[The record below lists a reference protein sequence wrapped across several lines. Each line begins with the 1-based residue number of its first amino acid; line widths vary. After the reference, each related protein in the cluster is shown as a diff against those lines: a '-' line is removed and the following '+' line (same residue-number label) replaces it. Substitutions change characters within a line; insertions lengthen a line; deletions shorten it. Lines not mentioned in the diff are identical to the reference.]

1 MLKVLKKYFGN
12 RYLNVL
18 IISFIVVWT
27 FIGLASYIEHLFS
40 ILMLLTAGCW
50 FLFLIIVIT
59 QIIYF
64 ILEKSRQFWRLRYAG
79 VISVLMFLF
88 LLYPLGLINWE
99 WFEQEDYLV
108 AQYEGTAN
116 CQHIIRLKPEQ
127 RYTYTSVCF
136 GRNIYSG
143 TYLINQ
149 DTIHFFPSSPAPYL
163 TQNTNGIFSSS
174 DKQQRYFTLSLF
186 ESYSSK
192 RNIGMLVVE
201 FDTTKINLRK
211 QLSLKAQGDETRIE

>member
-1 MLKVLKKYFGN
+1 MKMHFMLKVLKKYFGN

-116 CQHIIRLKPEQ
+116 CQNIIRL
-127 RYTYTSVCF
+127 RAC
-136 GRNIYSG
+136 SG
-143 TYLINQ
+143 I
-149 DTIHFFPSSPAPYL
+149 
-163 TQNTNGIFSSS
+163 
-174 DKQQRYFTLSLF
+174 
-186 ESYSSK
+186 
-192 RNIGMLVVE
+192 
-201 FDTTKINLRK
+201 
-211 QLSLKAQGDETRIE
+211 